1 MTISD
6 FEGHPT
12 RHAILQSACNE
23 LDAFGPV
30 GFKISRVLESVN
42 ASYSSLYHHFDDR
55 EGLLRAANAQMFR
68 VSNRYDLAAI
78 AGAAIGATT
87 TAEFFNVCAR
97 QFFAIANNPEL
108 MEARQQRIS
117 ALAFGLTDPDLLEI
131 IIEVQKQEIAVLASI
146 FDLAKDRGLIRQN
159 LNTESYVAWILG
171 MLLGHILLEIDP
183 ELGPRSIT
191 WDRCT
196 ILAALQ
202 PLTPNHE
209 PLVWSSDWE
218 FEMPREWERASKL
231 IWGEAVIKPKH
242 PTAKLLIKN
251 TIHILEN
258 QGEKAVRIPL
268 VLADSGTSVTSI
280 YHFFG
285 DRAGL
290 LAAAQAER
298 FMQLSPIAVV
308 DYRATTALAR
318 SADDFFAFLRFNLI
332 AHATEEAVVRWRWGR
347 IEILGSALRNASL
360 LASVSQSQRGI
371 IDQIAAIS
379 SDGQSRGFISS
390 EIMPHEAAIWFQGM
404 QMGRVLTEIQPE
416 LNTNEEWIDYAIEG
430 IDAAFRCR

>member
-1 MTISD
+1 
-6 FEGHPT
+6 
-12 RHAILQSACNE
+12 
-23 LDAFGPV
+23 V
-30 GFKISRVLESVN
+30 SRVLESAG
-42 ASYSSLYHHFDDR
+42 ASISSLYHHFEDR
-55 EGLLRAANAQMFR
+55 DGLLRAANAQIFQF
-68 VSNRYDLAAI
+68 SNRYNPVEITRAASE
-78 AGAAIGATT
+78 ATT
-87 TAEFFNVCAR
+87 TTEFFKVIAR
-97 QFFAIANNPEL
+97 QIFTVANNPEL
-108 MEARQQRIS
+108 TGLRQERIA
-117 ALAFGLTDPDLLEI
+117 ALAYGISDPELLDT
-131 IIEVQKQEIAVLASI
+131 IIEVQKREISELASI
-146 FDLAKDRGLIRQN
+146 FDLAKDRGLIRQD
-159 LNTESYVAWILG
+159 LNTESYVAWTLG
-171 MLLGHILLEIDP
+171 ILLGHILLEIDP
-183 ELGPRSIT
+183 ELGPRSST
-191 WDRCT
+191 WDRCA

-202 PLTPNHE
+202 PLTLNHE
-209 PLVWSSDWE
+209 PLVWSSEWD
-218 FEMPREWERASKL
+218 FEMPREWERPSQL
-231 IWGEAVIKPKH
+231 LWGKAIHMHEH

-251 TIHILEN
+251 TVHILEN

-290 LAAAQAER
+290 LAAAQADR

-347 IEILGSALRNASL
+347 IQILGSAIRNASL

-371 IDQIAAIS
+371 IEQIAAIS

-390 EIMPHEAAIWFQGM
+390 EIMPRDAAIWFQGM
-404 QMGRVLTEIQPE
+404 QMGRVLTEIQPG
-416 LNTNEEWIDYAIEG
+416 LSPSEEWIDYAIEG